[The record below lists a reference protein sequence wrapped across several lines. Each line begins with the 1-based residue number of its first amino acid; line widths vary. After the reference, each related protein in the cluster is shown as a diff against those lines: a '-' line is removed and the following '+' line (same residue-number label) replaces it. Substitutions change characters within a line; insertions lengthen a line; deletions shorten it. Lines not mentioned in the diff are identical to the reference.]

1 MFPIPL
7 LQRAGFT
14 FGFFFAKKG
23 GSSMNHREL
32 SKEIIRL
39 TGGQENI
46 TQAWHC
52 ITRLR
57 FNVREENKVQLEQIR
72 ALDGVLGAQFQ
83 SDQFQVVIG
92 NKVAAVY
99 EELEEQLKQG
109 GVVRAEAEPEPKRS
123 RGINAVLDTISGI
136 FTPILPAIVGTGM
149 LKGILAL
156 LVTLGAIQE
165 TSGEYQ
171 ILASVANAAF
181 YFLPFLLAVSSARK
195 FKVNEYIALTLAG
208 TLLYPTILNAYLENH
223 LEPIRFLSLPVSIV
237 NYTQSVIPIIL
248 GVWLLSYVHRWVD
261 RFIPGPVKVI
271 FTSMIVLVIT
281 VPILLIAIG
290 PLGNYIG
297 IYLEIG
303 TSWLFAHS
311 GPLTGIVL
319 GGLMPVIVM
328 TGMHYAFFPGTL
340 QNLSKLGYD
349 VLLLPLNL
357 VANMSQA
364 GAVMA
369 VFLKTKNKSMK
380 SIALS
385 SGISAFLGITE
396 PAIYGVT
403 LKLKKP
409 FYASIIGGAAGGG
422 FITAVGLKCFGFAV
436 PGLLSLPLYI
446 GPDGGMANFWYA
458 LIGIGISFVVSFT
471 VTLLLKW
478 DEPDAVQ
485 AAAPTAS
492 EQGDATKSEQAAAAT
507 TILASTASTKSS
519 DQDMSPSVTVHS
531 IEEKKGE
538 IYSPLT
544 GELVLLKELPD
555 PTFAEEMTGKGIAIY
570 PKEGRVTAPFDGTVT
585 MIAKSKH
592 AIMLTSSSGIDILI
606 HVGLNT
612 VSLKGKFFDTKVT
625 AGQEVKKGDLLLEFD
640 MQSIQAAGVNLITP
654 IIVANT
660 PDYLDVVPVQVKGV
674 IPMNELLLLTV
685 R

>member
-1 MFPIPL
+1 
-7 LQRAGFT
+7 
-14 FGFFFAKKG
+14 
-23 GSSMNHREL
+23 MNHREL
-32 SKEIIRL
+32 SKEIIQL

-46 TQAWHC
+46 SQAWHC

-57 FNVREENKVQLEQIR
+57 FNVREQNKVQLEQIK

-83 SDQFQVVIG
+83 NDQFQVVIG
-92 NKVAAVY
+92 NQVAAVY
-99 EELEEQLKQG
+99 EQIEDQMKQNG
-109 GVVRAEAEPEPKRS
+109 ISKPETDAPRS
-123 RGINAVLDTISGI
+123 KGINAVLDTISGI

-165 TSGEYQ
+165 NSGEYQ
-171 ILASVANAAF
+171 VLSSIANAAF
-181 YFLPFLLAVSSARK
+181 YFLPFLLALSSARK

-208 TLLYPTILNAYLENH
+208 TLLYPTILNAYLANQ

-290 PLGNYIG
+290 PLGNYMG
-297 IYLEIG
+297 IYLEMG

-311 GPLTGIVL
+311 GPLTGIIL
-319 GGLMPVIVM
+319 GGFMPLIVM

-349 VLLLPLNL
+349 VLLLPINL
-357 VANMSQA
+357 ITNMSQA
-364 GAVMA
+364 GAVTA
-369 VFLKTKNKSMK
+369 VFLKTKDKRMR

-385 SGISAFLGITE
+385 SGISALLGITE
-396 PAIYGVT
+396 PALYGVT

-409 FYASIIGGAAGGG
+409 FYASLIGGAAGGG

-446 GPDGGMANFWYA
+446 GPNGGMSNFWYA
-458 LIGIGISFVVSFT
+458 LIGIGISFSVSFV

-478 DEPDAVQ
+478 DEPNAHNSAMSDSAQTLTEQEQDTTTAFSQETV
-485 AAAPTAS
+485 AP
-492 EQGDATKSEQAAAAT
+492 
-507 TILASTASTKSS
+507 
-519 DQDMSPSVTVHS
+519 VTVHS
-531 IEEKKGE
+531 IEDKKGE
-538 IYSPLT
+538 VFSPLT
-544 GELVLLKELPD
+544 GELVPLAELPD
-555 PTFAEEMTGKGIAIY
+555 QTFAEELTGKGIAIR
-570 PKEGRVTAPFDGTVT
+570 PQDGRVTAPFDGTVT
-585 MIAKSKH
+585 LVAKSKH

-606 HVGLNT
+606 HVGLNS
-612 VSLKGKFFDTKVT
+612 VSLKGKFFDVKVV

-640 MQSIQAAGVNLITP
+640 MDGIQGAGIDLVTP
-654 IIVANT
+654 VIVTNT
-660 PDYLDVVPVQVKGV
+660 PDYLDVVPIQVKGV

>member
-1 MFPIPL
+1 MD
-7 LQRAGFT
+7 
-14 FGFFFAKKG
+14 
-23 GSSMNHREL
+23 HREL

-39 TGGQENI
+39 TGGRENI

-57 FNVREENKVQLEQIR
+57 FNVCEEKKVHLEQIR

-83 SDQFQVVIG
+83 NDQFQVVIG

-99 EELEEQLKQG
+99 EELEDQLKQAG
-109 GVVRAEAEPEPKRS
+109 AAEREAEPPRS
-123 RGINAVLDTISGI
+123 RGLNAVLDTISGI

-171 ILASVANAAF
+171 ILASIANAAF

-357 VANMSQA
+357 AANMSQA

-446 GPDGGMANFWYA
+446 DPRGGMSNFWYA
-458 LIGIGISFVVSFT
+458 LIGVGISFVVSFT

-478 DEPDAVQ
+478 DEPNMTLPAVSGLSEEGS
-485 AAAPTAS
+485 AAELTAADTTTALTAGAS
-492 EQGDATKSEQAAAAT
+492 ESAKQPDQA
-507 TILASTASTKSS
+507 L
-519 DQDMSPSVTVHS
+519 SPPPVTVHS

-538 IYSPLT
+538 IFSPLT
-544 GELVLLKELPD
+544 GDLVLLKELPD

-592 AIMLTSSSGIDILI
+592 AIMLTSNSGIDILI

-612 VSLKGKFFDTKVT
+612 VSLKGKFFEEKVVI
-625 AGQEVKKGDLLLEFD
+625 GQRVNKGDLLLEFD
-640 MQSIQAAGVNLITP
+640 LESIQAAGIDLTTP

-660 PDYLDVVPVQVKGV
+660 PDYLDVVPVKVKGV
-674 IPMNELLLLTV
+674 IPLNELLLLTV

>member
-1 MFPIPL
+1 
-7 LQRAGFT
+7 
-14 FGFFFAKKG
+14 
-23 GSSMNHREL
+23 MNHREL

-57 FNVREENKVQLEQIR
+57 FNVREQNKVQLEQIK

-83 SDQFQVVIG
+83 NDQFQVVIG
-92 NKVAAVY
+92 NQVAAVY
-99 EELEEQLKQG
+99 EQIEDQMKHSG
-109 GVVRAEAEPEPKRS
+109 ISKPETDAPRS
-123 RGINAVLDTISGI
+123 KGINAVLDTISGI

-165 TSGEYQ
+165 KSGEYQ
-171 ILASVANAAF
+171 VLSSIANAAF
-181 YFLPFLLAVSSARK
+181 YFLPFLLALSSARK

-208 TLLYPTILNAYLENH
+208 TLLYPTILNAYLANQ

-290 PLGNYIG
+290 PLGNYMG
-297 IYLEIG
+297 IYLEMG

-311 GPLTGIVL
+311 GPLTGIIL
-319 GGLMPVIVM
+319 GGLMPLIVM

-349 VLLLPLNL
+349 VLLLPINL
-357 VANMSQA
+357 ITNMSQA
-364 GAVMA
+364 GAVTA
-369 VFLKTKNKSMK
+369 VFLKTKDKKMK

-385 SGISAFLGITE
+385 SGISALLGITE
-396 PAIYGVT
+396 PALYGVT

-409 FYASIIGGAAGGG
+409 FYASLIGGAAGGG

-446 GPDGGMANFWYA
+446 GPNGGMSNFWYA
-458 LIGIGISFVVSFT
+458 LIGIGISFSVSFV

-478 DEPDAVQ
+478 EEPNTRNSAMSDSAQ
-485 AAAPTAS
+485 TLTEQELNTTTAFS
-492 EQGDATKSEQAAAAT
+492 QETVT
-507 TILASTASTKSS
+507 
-519 DQDMSPSVTVHS
+519 PVTVHS

-538 IYSPLT
+538 VFSPLT
-544 GELVLLKELPD
+544 GELVPLAELPD
-555 PTFAEEMTGKGIAIY
+555 QTFAEEMTGKGIAIR
-570 PKEGRVTAPFDGTVT
+570 PQDGRVTAPFDGTVT
-585 MIAKSKH
+585 LVAKSKH

-606 HVGLNT
+606 HVGLNS
-612 VSLKGKFFDTKVT
+612 VSLKGKFFDVKVV
-625 AGQEVKKGDLLLEFD
+625 AGQEVKKGALLLEFD
-640 MQSIQAAGVNLITP
+640 MDGIQGAGIDLVTP
-654 IIVANT
+654 VIVTNT

-685 R
+685 S

>member
-1 MFPIPL
+1 
-7 LQRAGFT
+7 
-14 FGFFFAKKG
+14 
-23 GSSMNHREL
+23 MNHREL

-592 AIMLTSSSGIDILI
+592 AIMLSSSSGIDILI

-612 VSLKGKFFDTKVT
+612 VSLKGKFFEEKVVI
-625 AGQEVKKGDLLLEFD
+625 GQRVNKGDLLLEFD
-640 MQSIQAAGVNLITP
+640 IESIQAAGINLITP

>member
-1 MFPIPL
+1 
-7 LQRAGFT
+7 
-14 FGFFFAKKG
+14 
-23 GSSMNHREL
+23 MNHREL

-57 FNVREENKVQLEQIR
+57 FNVRDEKKVQLEQIR

-83 SDQFQVVIG
+83 NDQFQVVIG

-99 EELEEQLKQG
+99 EELEDQLKQAG
-109 GVVRAEAEPEPKRS
+109 ATEREAEPPRS
-123 RGINAVLDTISGI
+123 RGLNAVLDTISGI

-171 ILASVANAAF
+171 ILASIANAAF

-290 PLGNYIG
+290 PLGNFIG

-446 GPDGGMANFWYA
+446 GPNGGMANFWYA
-458 LIGIGISFVVSFT
+458 LIGVGISFVVSFT

-478 DEPDAVQ
+478 DEPITQQPAG
-485 AAAPTAS
+485 ASSSAIAPTTAS
-492 EQGDATKSEQAAAAT
+492 ESAKRSGTTNQSNQIPAT
-507 TILASTASTKSS
+507 
-519 DQDMSPSVTVHS
+519 PPVTVHS

-538 IYSPLT
+538 IFSPLT
-544 GELVLLKELPD
+544 GELVSLKELPD
-555 PTFAEEMTGKGIAIY
+555 PTFAEEMTGKGIAIF
-570 PKEGRVTAPFDGTVT
+570 PKEGRVTAPFDGMVT

-612 VSLKGKFFDTKVT
+612 VSLKGKFFEEKVVI
-625 AGQEVKKGDLLLEFD
+625 GQRVNKGDLLLEFD
-640 MQSIQAAGVNLITP
+640 IKSIQAAGIDLTTP
-654 IIVANT
+654 VIVANT

-674 IPMNELLLLTV
+674 VPMNELLLLTV

>member
-1 MFPIPL
+1 
-7 LQRAGFT
+7 
-14 FGFFFAKKG
+14 
-23 GSSMNHREL
+23 MNHREL
-32 SKEIIRL
+32 SKEIIQL

-57 FNVREENKVQLEQIR
+57 FNVREQNKVQLEQIK

-83 SDQFQVVIG
+83 NDQFQVVIG
-92 NKVAAVY
+92 NQVAAVY
-99 EELEEQLKQG
+99 EQIEDQMKQSG
-109 GVVRAEAEPEPKRS
+109 ISKPETDAPRS
-123 RGINAVLDTISGI
+123 KGINAVLDTISGI

-165 TSGEYQ
+165 NSGEYQ
-171 ILASVANAAF
+171 VLSSIANAAF
-181 YFLPFLLAVSSARK
+181 YFLPFLLALSSARK

-208 TLLYPTILNAYLENH
+208 TLLYPTILNAYLANQ

-290 PLGNYIG
+290 PLGNYMG
-297 IYLEIG
+297 IYLEMG

-311 GPLTGIVL
+311 GPLTGIIL
-319 GGLMPVIVM
+319 GGFMPLIVM

-349 VLLLPLNL
+349 VLLLPINL
-357 VANMSQA
+357 ITNMSQA
-364 GAVMA
+364 GAVTA
-369 VFLKTKNKSMK
+369 VFLKTKDKRMK

-385 SGISAFLGITE
+385 SGISALLGITE
-396 PAIYGVT
+396 PALYGVT

-409 FYASIIGGAAGGG
+409 FYASLIGGAAGGG

-446 GPDGGMANFWYA
+446 GPNGGMSNFWYA
-458 LIGIGISFVVSFT
+458 LIGIGISFSVSFV

-478 DEPDAVQ
+478 DEPNTRNSAMSDSTQ
-485 AAAPTAS
+485 TLTEQEQETTTAFS
-492 EQGDATKSEQAAAAT
+492 QEMVT
-507 TILASTASTKSS
+507 
-519 DQDMSPSVTVHS
+519 SVTVHS

-538 IYSPLT
+538 VFSPLI
-544 GELVLLKELPD
+544 GELVPLSELPD
-555 PTFAEEMTGKGIAIY
+555 QTFAEELTGKGIAIR
-570 PKEGRVTAPFDGTVT
+570 PQDGRVTAPFDGTVT
-585 MIAKSKH
+585 LVAKSKH

-606 HVGLNT
+606 HVGLNS
-612 VSLKGKFFDTKVT
+612 VSLKGKYFDVKVV

-640 MQSIQAAGVNLITP
+640 MDGIQGAGIDLVTP
-654 IIVANT
+654 VIVTNT

>member
-1 MFPIPL
+1 
-7 LQRAGFT
+7 
-14 FGFFFAKKG
+14 
-23 GSSMNHREL
+23 MNHREL
-32 SKEIIRL
+32 SKEIIQL

-57 FNVREENKVQLEQIR
+57 FNVREQNKVQLEQIK

-83 SDQFQVVIG
+83 NDQFQVVIG
-92 NKVAAVY
+92 NQVAAVY
-99 EELEEQLKQG
+99 EQIENQMKQSG
-109 GVVRAEAEPEPKRS
+109 ISRPETDAPRS
-123 RGINAVLDTISGI
+123 KGINAVLDTISGI

-156 LVTLGAIQE
+156 LVTLGVIQE
-165 TSGEYQ
+165 NSGEYQ
-171 ILASVANAAF
+171 VLSSIANAAF
-181 YFLPFLLAVSSARK
+181 YFLPFLLALSSARK

-208 TLLYPTILNAYLENH
+208 TLLYPTILNAYLANQ

-290 PLGNYIG
+290 PLGNYMG
-297 IYLEIG
+297 IYLEMG

-311 GPLTGIVL
+311 GPLTGIIL
-319 GGLMPVIVM
+319 GGLMPLIVM

-349 VLLLPLNL
+349 VLLLPINL
-357 VANMSQA
+357 ITNMSQA
-364 GAVMA
+364 GAVTA
-369 VFLKTKNKSMK
+369 VFLKTKDKRMR

-385 SGISAFLGITE
+385 SGISALLGITE
-396 PAIYGVT
+396 PALYGVT

-409 FYASIIGGAAGGG
+409 FYASLIGGAAGGG

-446 GPDGGMANFWYA
+446 GPNGGMSNFWYA
-458 LIGIGISFVVSFT
+458 LIGIGISFSVSFV

-478 DEPDAVQ
+478 DEPNARNSSVSDSIQ
-485 AAAPTAS
+485 TLTEKEQDTA
-492 EQGDATKSEQAAAAT
+492 
-507 TILASTASTKSS
+507 TAFSQEPVT
-519 DQDMSPSVTVHS
+519 PVTVHS
-531 IEEKKGE
+531 IEDKKGE
-538 IYSPLT
+538 VFSPLT
-544 GELVLLKELPD
+544 GELVPLAELPD
-555 PTFAEEMTGKGIAIY
+555 QTFAEEMTGKGIAIR
-570 PKEGRVTAPFDGTVT
+570 PQDGRVTAPFDGTVT
-585 MIAKSKH
+585 LVAKSKH

-606 HVGLNT
+606 HVGLNS
-612 VSLKGKFFDTKVT
+612 VSLKGKYFDVKVV

-640 MQSIQAAGVNLITP
+640 MDGIQGAGIDLVTP
-654 IIVANT
+654 VIVTNT

>member
-1 MFPIPL
+1 
-7 LQRAGFT
+7 
-14 FGFFFAKKG
+14 
-23 GSSMNHREL
+23 MNHREL

-57 FNVREENKVQLEQIR
+57 FNVREQNKVQLEQIK

-83 SDQFQVVIG
+83 NDQFQVVIG
-92 NKVAAVY
+92 NQVAAVY
-99 EELEEQLKQG
+99 EQIEDQMKHSG
-109 GVVRAEAEPEPKRS
+109 ISKPETDAPRS
-123 RGINAVLDTISGI
+123 KGINAVLDTISGI

-165 TSGEYQ
+165 KSGEYQ
-171 ILASVANAAF
+171 VLSSIANAAF
-181 YFLPFLLAVSSARK
+181 YFLPFLLALSSARK

-208 TLLYPTILNAYLENH
+208 TLLYPTILNAYLANQ

-290 PLGNYIG
+290 PLGNYMG
-297 IYLEIG
+297 IYLEMG

-311 GPLTGIVL
+311 GPLTGIIL
-319 GGLMPVIVM
+319 GGLMPLIVM

-349 VLLLPLNL
+349 VLLLPINL
-357 VANMSQA
+357 ITNMSQA
-364 GAVMA
+364 GAVTA
-369 VFLKTKNKSMK
+369 VFLKTKDKKMK

-385 SGISAFLGITE
+385 SGISALLGITE
-396 PAIYGVT
+396 PALYGVT

-409 FYASIIGGAAGGG
+409 FYASLIGGAAGGG

-446 GPDGGMANFWYA
+446 GPNGGMSNFWYA
-458 LIGIGISFVVSFT
+458 LIGIGISFSVSFV
-471 VTLLLKW
+471 VTLLLNW
-478 DEPDAVQ
+478 EEPNTRNSAMSDSAQ
-485 AAAPTAS
+485 TLTEQELNTTTAFS
-492 EQGDATKSEQAAAAT
+492 QETVT
-507 TILASTASTKSS
+507 
-519 DQDMSPSVTVHS
+519 PVTVHS

-538 IYSPLT
+538 VFSPLT
-544 GELVLLKELPD
+544 GELVPLSELPD
-555 PTFAEEMTGKGIAIY
+555 QTFAEEMTGKGIAIR
-570 PKEGRVTAPFDGTVT
+570 PQDGRVTAPFDGTVT
-585 MIAKSKH
+585 LVAKSKH

-606 HVGLNT
+606 HVGLNS
-612 VSLKGKFFDTKVT
+612 VSLKGEFFDVKVV

-640 MQSIQAAGVNLITP
+640 MDGIQGAGIDLVTP
-654 IIVANT
+654 VIVTNT

>member
-1 MFPIPL
+1 
-7 LQRAGFT
+7 
-14 FGFFFAKKG
+14 
-23 GSSMNHREL
+23 MNNREL

-99 EELEEQLKQG
+99 EELEDQLKQDG
-109 GVVRAEAEPEPKRS
+109 SVKVEAEPQRS

-171 ILASVANAAF
+171 ILASIANAAF

-319 GGLMPVIVM
+319 GGLMPLIVM

-349 VLLLPLNL
+349 VLLLPINL

-369 VFLKTKNKSMK
+369 VFLKTKDKSMK

-396 PAIYGVT
+396 PALYGVT

-446 GPDGGMANFWYA
+446 GPNGGMTNFWYA
-458 LIGIGISFVVSFT
+458 LIGVSISFVVSFT

-478 DEPDAVQ
+478 DEPN
-485 AAAPTAS
+485 TL
-492 EQGDATKSEQAAAAT
+492 QAAAASSSGQENAAGSEAPT
-507 TILASTASTKSS
+507 STASAKQS
-519 DQDMSPSVTVHS
+519 DQEVSPPVTVHS

-538 IYSPLT
+538 VFSPLT

-555 PTFAEEMTGKGIAIY
+555 PTFSEEMTGKGIAIY
-570 PKEGRVTAPFDGTVT
+570 PQEGRVTAPFDGTVT
-585 MIAKSKH
+585 MVAKSKH
-592 AIMLTSSSGIDILI
+592 AIMLTSFNGIDILI
-606 HVGLNT
+606 HVGLNS
-612 VSLKGKFFDTKVT
+612 VSLKGKFFDTKVVT
-625 AGQEVKKGDLLLEFD
+625 GQRVSKGELLLEFD
-640 MQSIQAAGVNLITP
+640 IEAIQAAGIDLVTP
-654 IIVANT
+654 VIVTNT

>member
-1 MFPIPL
+1 MD
-7 LQRAGFT
+7 
-14 FGFFFAKKG
+14 
-23 GSSMNHREL
+23 HREL

-39 TGGQENI
+39 TGGRENI

-57 FNVREENKVQLEQIR
+57 FNVREENRVQLERIR

-99 EELEEQLKQG
+99 EELEDQLKQEG
-109 GVVRAEAEPEPKRS
+109 TAQIEAVPPRS
-123 RGINAVLDTISGI
+123 RGINAILDTISGI

-171 ILASVANAAF
+171 ILASIANAAF

-208 TLLYPTILNAYLENH
+208 TLIYPTILNAYLENH

-297 IYLEIG
+297 IYLEMG

-319 GGLMPVIVM
+319 GGLMPLIVM

-349 VLLLPLNL
+349 VLLLPINL

-364 GAVMA
+364 GAVTA
-369 VFLKTKNKSMK
+369 VFLKTKDKSMK

-385 SGISAFLGITE
+385 SGISALLGITE
-396 PAIYGVT
+396 PALYGVT

-458 LIGIGISFVVSFT
+458 LIGVGISFVVSFT

-478 DEPDAVQ
+478 DEPNMTLPAVSGPSEEGS
-485 AAAPTAS
+485 AAELTAVDTTTALTAGAS
-492 EQGDATKSEQAAAAT
+492 ESANQPDQA
-507 TILASTASTKSS
+507 LSS
-519 DQDMSPSVTVHS
+519 LPVTVRS
-531 IEEKKGE
+531 VEEKKGE
-538 IYSPLT
+538 IFSPLT
-544 GELVLLKELPD
+544 GDLVLLKELPD

-592 AIMLTSSSGIDILI
+592 AIMLTSTSGIDILI

-612 VSLKGKFFDTKVT
+612 VSLKGKFFEEKVVI
-625 AGQEVKKGDLLLEFD
+625 GQRVNKGDILLEFD
-640 MQSIQAAGVNLITP
+640 LESIQAAGIDLTTP

-674 IPMNELLLLTV
+674 IPLNELLLLTV

>member
-1 MFPIPL
+1 
-7 LQRAGFT
+7 
-14 FGFFFAKKG
+14 
-23 GSSMNHREL
+23 MNHREL

-57 FNVREENKVQLEQIR
+57 FNVRDEKKVQLEQIR

-83 SDQFQVVIG
+83 NDQFQVVIG

-99 EELEEQLKQG
+99 EELEDQLKQAG
-109 GVVRAEAEPEPKRS
+109 ATEREAEPPRS
-123 RGINAVLDTISGI
+123 RGLNAVLDTISGI

-156 LVTLGAIQE
+156 FVTLGAIQE

-171 ILASVANAAF
+171 ILASIANAAF
-181 YFLPFLLAVSSARK
+181 YFLPLLLAVSSARK

-290 PLGNYIG
+290 PLGNFIG

-446 GPDGGMANFWYA
+446 GPNGGMANFWYA
-458 LIGIGISFVVSFT
+458 LIGVGISFVVSFT

-478 DEPDAVQ
+478 DEPITQQPAG
-485 AAAPTAS
+485 ASSSAIAPTTAS
-492 EQGDATKSEQAAAAT
+492 ESAKRSGTTNQSNQIPAT
-507 TILASTASTKSS
+507 
-519 DQDMSPSVTVHS
+519 PPVTVHS

-538 IYSPLT
+538 IFSPLT
-544 GELVLLKELPD
+544 GELVSLKELPD
-555 PTFAEEMTGKGIAIY
+555 PTFAEEMTGKGIAIF

-612 VSLKGKFFDTKVT
+612 VSLKGKFFEEKVVI
-625 AGQEVKKGDLLLEFD
+625 GQRVNKGDLLLEFD
-640 MQSIQAAGVNLITP
+640 IKSIQAAGIDLTTP
-654 IIVANT
+654 VIVANT

-674 IPMNELLLLTV
+674 VPMNELLLLTV

>member
-1 MFPIPL
+1 
-7 LQRAGFT
+7 
-14 FGFFFAKKG
+14 
-23 GSSMNHREL
+23 MNHREL

-57 FNVREENKVQLEQIR
+57 FNVREQNKVQLEQIK

-83 SDQFQVVIG
+83 NDQFQVVIG
-92 NKVAAVY
+92 NHVAAVY
-99 EELEEQLKQG
+99 EQIEDQMKHSG
-109 GVVRAEAEPEPKRS
+109 ISKPETDAPRS
-123 RGINAVLDTISGI
+123 KGINAVLDTISGI

-165 TSGEYQ
+165 KSGEYQ
-171 ILASVANAAF
+171 VLSSIANAAF
-181 YFLPFLLAVSSARK
+181 YFLPFLLALSSARK

-208 TLLYPTILNAYLENH
+208 TLLYPTILNAYLANQ

-290 PLGNYIG
+290 PLGNYMG
-297 IYLEIG
+297 IYLEMG

-311 GPLTGIVL
+311 GPLTGIIL
-319 GGLMPVIVM
+319 GGLMPLIVM

-349 VLLLPLNL
+349 VLLLPINL
-357 VANMSQA
+357 ITNMSQA
-364 GAVMA
+364 GAVTA
-369 VFLKTKNKSMK
+369 VFLKTKDKKMK

-385 SGISAFLGITE
+385 SGISALLGITE
-396 PAIYGVT
+396 PALYGVT

-409 FYASIIGGAAGGG
+409 FYASLIGGAAGGG

-446 GPDGGMANFWYA
+446 GPNGGMSNFWYA
-458 LIGIGISFVVSFT
+458 LIGIGISFSVSFV

-478 DEPDAVQ
+478 EEPNTRNSAMSDSAQ
-485 AAAPTAS
+485 TLTEQELNTTTAFS
-492 EQGDATKSEQAAAAT
+492 QETVT
-507 TILASTASTKSS
+507 
-519 DQDMSPSVTVHS
+519 PVTVHS

-538 IYSPLT
+538 VFSPLT
-544 GELVLLKELPD
+544 GELVPLAELPD
-555 PTFAEEMTGKGIAIY
+555 QTFAEEMTGKGIAIR
-570 PKEGRVTAPFDGTVT
+570 PQDGRVTAPFDGTVT
-585 MIAKSKH
+585 LVAKSKH

-606 HVGLNT
+606 HVGLNS
-612 VSLKGKFFDTKVT
+612 VSLKGKFFDVKVV

-640 MQSIQAAGVNLITP
+640 MDGIQGAGIDLVTP
-654 IIVANT
+654 VIVTNT

>member
-1 MFPIPL
+1 
-7 LQRAGFT
+7 
-14 FGFFFAKKG
+14 
-23 GSSMNHREL
+23 MNHREL

-57 FNVREENKVQLEQIR
+57 FNVREQNKVQLEQIK

-83 SDQFQVVIG
+83 NDQFQVVIG
-92 NKVAAVY
+92 NQVAAVY
-99 EELEEQLKQG
+99 EQIEDQMKHSG
-109 GVVRAEAEPEPKRS
+109 ISKPETDAPRS
-123 RGINAVLDTISGI
+123 KGINAVLDTISGI

-156 LVTLGAIQE
+156 LVTLGAMQE
-165 TSGEYQ
+165 KSGEYQ
-171 ILASVANAAF
+171 VLFSIANAAF
-181 YFLPFLLAVSSARK
+181 YFLPFLLALSSARK

-208 TLLYPTILNAYLENH
+208 TLLYPMILNAYLANQ

-290 PLGNYIG
+290 PLGTYMG
-297 IYLEIG
+297 IYLEMG

-311 GPLTGIVL
+311 GPLTGIIL
-319 GGLMPVIVM
+319 GGLMPLIVM

-349 VLLLPLNL
+349 VLLLPINL
-357 VANMSQA
+357 ITNMSQA
-364 GAVMA
+364 GAVTA
-369 VFLKTKNKSMK
+369 VFLKTKDKKMK

-385 SGISAFLGITE
+385 SGISALLGITE
-396 PAIYGVT
+396 PALYGVT

-409 FYASIIGGAAGGG
+409 FYASLIGGAAGGG

-446 GPDGGMANFWYA
+446 GPDGGMSNFWYA
-458 LIGIGISFVVSFT
+458 LIGIGISFSVSFV

-478 DEPDAVQ
+478 EEPNTRNSAMSDSAQ
-485 AAAPTAS
+485 TLT
-492 EQGDATKSEQAAAAT
+492 EQELNT
-507 TILASTASTKSS
+507 TTTFSQETVT
-519 DQDMSPSVTVHS
+519 PVTVHS

-538 IYSPLT
+538 VFSPLT
-544 GELVLLKELPD
+544 GELVPLSELPD
-555 PTFAEEMTGKGIAIY
+555 QTFAEEMTGKGIAIR
-570 PKEGRVTAPFDGTVT
+570 PQDGRVTAPFDGTVT
-585 MIAKSKH
+585 LVAKSKH

-606 HVGLNT
+606 HVGLNS
-612 VSLKGKFFDTKVT
+612 VSLKGKFFDVKVV

-640 MQSIQAAGVNLITP
+640 RDGIQGAGIDLVTP
-654 IIVANT
+654 VIVTNT

>member
-1 MFPIPL
+1 
-7 LQRAGFT
+7 
-14 FGFFFAKKG
+14 
-23 GSSMNHREL
+23 MNHREL
-32 SKEIIRL
+32 SKEIIQL

-57 FNVREENKVQLEQIR
+57 FNVREQNKVQLAQIK

-83 SDQFQVVIG
+83 NDQFQVVIG
-92 NKVAAVY
+92 NQVAAVY
-99 EELEEQLKQG
+99 EQIEDQMKQNG
-109 GVVRAEAEPEPKRS
+109 ISKPETDAPRS
-123 RGINAVLDTISGI
+123 KGINAVLDTISGI

-156 LVTLGAIQE
+156 LVTLGVIQE
-165 TSGEYQ
+165 NSGEYQ
-171 ILASVANAAF
+171 VLSSIANAAF
-181 YFLPFLLAVSSARK
+181 YFLPFLLALSSARK

-208 TLLYPTILNAYLENH
+208 TLLYPTILNAYLANQ

-290 PLGNYIG
+290 PLGNYMG
-297 IYLEIG
+297 IYLEMG

-311 GPLTGIVL
+311 GPLTGIIL
-319 GGLMPVIVM
+319 GGLMPLIVM

-349 VLLLPLNL
+349 VLLLPINL
-357 VANMSQA
+357 ITNMSQA
-364 GAVMA
+364 GAVTA
-369 VFLKTKNKSMK
+369 VFLKTKDKRMR

-385 SGISAFLGITE
+385 SGISALLGITE
-396 PAIYGVT
+396 PALYGVT

-409 FYASIIGGAAGGG
+409 FYASLIGGAAGGG

-446 GPDGGMANFWYA
+446 GPNGGMSNFWYA
-458 LIGIGISFVVSFT
+458 LIGIGISFSVSFV

-478 DEPDAVQ
+478 DEPNAHNSAMSDSAQ
-485 AAAPTAS
+485 TLTEQEQDTTTAFS
-492 EQGDATKSEQAAAAT
+492 QETVT
-507 TILASTASTKSS
+507 
-519 DQDMSPSVTVHS
+519 PVTVHS
-531 IEEKKGE
+531 IEDKKGE
-538 IYSPLT
+538 VFSPLT
-544 GELVLLKELPD
+544 GELVPLAELPD
-555 PTFAEEMTGKGIAIY
+555 QTFAEEMTGKGIAIR
-570 PKEGRVTAPFDGTVT
+570 PQDGRVTAPFDGTVT
-585 MIAKSKH
+585 LVAKSKH

-606 HVGLNT
+606 HVGLNS
-612 VSLKGKFFDTKVT
+612 VSLKGKYFDVKVI

-640 MQSIQAAGVNLITP
+640 MEGIQGAGIDLVTP
-654 IIVANT
+654 VIVTNT

>member
-1 MFPIPL
+1 
-7 LQRAGFT
+7 
-14 FGFFFAKKG
+14 
-23 GSSMNHREL
+23 MNHREL

>member
-1 MFPIPL
+1 
-7 LQRAGFT
+7 
-14 FGFFFAKKG
+14 
-23 GSSMNHREL
+23 MNHREL
-32 SKEIIRL
+32 SKEIIQL

-57 FNVREENKVQLEQIR
+57 FNVREQNKVQLEQIK
-72 ALDGVLGAQFQ
+72 ALHGVLGAQFQ
-83 SDQFQVVIG
+83 NDQFQVVIG
-92 NKVAAVY
+92 NQVAAVY
-99 EELEEQLKQG
+99 EQIEDQMKQSG
-109 GVVRAEAEPEPKRS
+109 ISKPETDAPRS
-123 RGINAVLDTISGI
+123 KGINAVLDTISGI

-165 TSGEYQ
+165 KSGEYQ
-171 ILASVANAAF
+171 VLSSIANAAF
-181 YFLPFLLAVSSARK
+181 YFLPFLLALSSARK

-208 TLLYPTILNAYLENH
+208 TLLYPTMLNAYLANQ

-290 PLGNYIG
+290 PLGNYMG
-297 IYLEIG
+297 IYLEMG

-311 GPLTGIVL
+311 GPLTGIIL
-319 GGLMPVIVM
+319 GGLMPLIVM

-349 VLLLPLNL
+349 VLLLPINL
-357 VANMSQA
+357 ITNMSQA
-364 GAVMA
+364 GAVTA
-369 VFLKTKNKSMK
+369 VFLKTKDKRMK

-385 SGISAFLGITE
+385 SGISALLGITE
-396 PAIYGVT
+396 PALYGVT

-409 FYASIIGGAAGGG
+409 FYASLIGGAAGGG

-446 GPDGGMANFWYA
+446 GPNGGMSNFWYA
-458 LIGIGISFVVSFT
+458 LIGIGISFSVSFV

-478 DEPDAVQ
+478 DEPNAHNSAMSDSAQTITEQEQDTTTAFSEETV
-485 AAAPTAS
+485 AP
-492 EQGDATKSEQAAAAT
+492 
-507 TILASTASTKSS
+507 
-519 DQDMSPSVTVHS
+519 VTVHS
-531 IEEKKGE
+531 IEDKKGE
-538 IYSPLT
+538 VFSPLT
-544 GELVLLKELPD
+544 GELVPLAELPD
-555 PTFAEEMTGKGIAIY
+555 QTFAEELTGKGIAIR
-570 PKEGRVTAPFDGTVT
+570 PQDGRVTAPFDGTVT
-585 MIAKSKH
+585 LVAKSKH

-606 HVGLNT
+606 HVGLNS
-612 VSLKGKFFDTKVT
+612 VSLKGKFFDVKVV

-640 MQSIQAAGVNLITP
+640 MDGIQGAGIDLVTP
-654 IIVANT
+654 VIVTNT

>member
-1 MFPIPL
+1 
-7 LQRAGFT
+7 
-14 FGFFFAKKG
+14 
-23 GSSMNHREL
+23 MNHQEL

-57 FNVREENKVQLEQIR
+57 FNVREEKKVQLEQIR
-72 ALDGVLGAQFQ
+72 TLDGVLGAQFQ
-83 SDQFQVVIG
+83 NDQFQVVIG

-99 EELEEQLKQG
+99 EELEDQLKQG
-109 GVVRAEAEPEPKRS
+109 GTTQTEAEPPRS

-171 ILASVANAAF
+171 ILASIANAAF

-237 NYTQSVIPIIL
+237 NYTQFVIPIIL

-446 GPDGGMANFWYA
+446 GPNGGMANFWYA
-458 LIGIGISFVVSFT
+458 LIGVGISFVVSFT

-478 DEPDAVQ
+478 DEPNTQQ
-485 AAAPTAS
+485 AAVPSSS
-492 EQGDATKSEQAAAAT
+492 EQGSAAELTEEKATIAPT
-507 TILASTASTKSS
+507 TDRSNRELAPPPVS
-519 DQDMSPSVTVHS
+519 VHS

-538 IYSPLT
+538 IFSPLT

-570 PKEGRVTAPFDGTVT
+570 PKEGRVTAPFEGTVT

-606 HVGLNT
+606 HVGLNS
-612 VSLKGKFFDTKVT
+612 VSLKGQFFDAKVVT
-625 AGQEVKKGDLLLEFD
+625 GQRVNKGDLLLEFD
-640 MQSIQAAGVNLITP
+640 IESIQAAGIDLITP
-654 IIVANT
+654 VIVANT

>member
-1 MFPIPL
+1 
-7 LQRAGFT
+7 
-14 FGFFFAKKG
+14 
-23 GSSMNHREL
+23 MNHREL

-57 FNVREENKVQLEQIR
+57 FNVREEKKVQLEQIR

-83 SDQFQVVIG
+83 NDQFQVVIG

-99 EELEEQLKQG
+99 EELEDQLKQAG
-109 GVVRAEAEPEPKRS
+109 ATEREAEPPRS
-123 RGINAVLDTISGI
+123 RGLNAVLDTISGI

-171 ILASVANAAF
+171 ILASIANAAF

-446 GPDGGMANFWYA
+446 GPNGGMANFWYA
-458 LIGIGISFVVSFT
+458 LIGVGISFVVSFT

-478 DEPDAVQ
+478 DEPITQQPAG
-485 AAAPTAS
+485 ASSSAIAPTTAS
-492 EQGDATKSEQAAAAT
+492 ESAKRSGTTNQSNQIPAT
-507 TILASTASTKSS
+507 
-519 DQDMSPSVTVHS
+519 PPVTVHS

-538 IYSPLT
+538 IFSPLT
-544 GELVLLKELPD
+544 GELVSLKELPD
-555 PTFAEEMTGKGIAIY
+555 PTFAEEMTGKGIAIF

-612 VSLKGKFFDTKVT
+612 VSLKGKFFEEKVVI
-625 AGQEVKKGDLLLEFD
+625 GQRVNKGDLLLEFD
-640 MQSIQAAGVNLITP
+640 IESIQAAGIDLTTP
-654 IIVANT
+654 VIVANT

-674 IPMNELLLLTV
+674 VPMNELLLLTV

>member
-1 MFPIPL
+1 
-7 LQRAGFT
+7 
-14 FGFFFAKKG
+14 
-23 GSSMNHREL
+23 MNHREL

-57 FNVREENKVQLEQIR
+57 FNVREEKKVQLEQIR

-83 SDQFQVVIG
+83 NDQFQVVIG

-99 EELEEQLKQG
+99 EELEDQLKQAG
-109 GVVRAEAEPEPKRS
+109 ATEREAEPPRS
-123 RGINAVLDTISGI
+123 RGLNAVLDTISGI

-156 LVTLGAIQE
+156 LVTLGVIQE

-171 ILASVANAAF
+171 ILASIANAAF

-446 GPDGGMANFWYA
+446 GPNGGMANFWYA
-458 LIGIGISFVVSFT
+458 LIGVGISFVVSFT

-478 DEPDAVQ
+478 NEPITQQPAG
-485 AAAPTAS
+485 ASSSAIAPTTAS
-492 EQGDATKSEQAAAAT
+492 ESAKRSETTNQSNQIPAT
-507 TILASTASTKSS
+507 
-519 DQDMSPSVTVHS
+519 PPVTVHS

-538 IYSPLT
+538 IFSPLT
-544 GELVLLKELPD
+544 GELVSLKELPD
-555 PTFAEEMTGKGIAIY
+555 PTFAEEMTGKGIAIF

-612 VSLKGKFFDTKVT
+612 VSLKGKFFEEKVVI
-625 AGQEVKKGDLLLEFD
+625 GQRVNKGDLLLEFD
-640 MQSIQAAGVNLITP
+640 IKSIQAAGIDLTTP
-654 IIVANT
+654 VIVANT

-674 IPMNELLLLTV
+674 VPMNELLLLTV

>member
-1 MFPIPL
+1 
-7 LQRAGFT
+7 
-14 FGFFFAKKG
+14 
-23 GSSMNHREL
+23 MNHREL

-57 FNVREENKVQLEQIR
+57 FNVREEKKVQLEQIR

-83 SDQFQVVIG
+83 NDQFQVVIG

-99 EELEEQLKQG
+99 EELEDQLKQAG
-109 GVVRAEAEPEPKRS
+109 ATEREAEPPRS
-123 RGINAVLDTISGI
+123 RGLNAVLDTISGI

-171 ILASVANAAF
+171 ILASIANAAF

-446 GPDGGMANFWYA
+446 GPNGGMANFWYA
-458 LIGIGISFVVSFT
+458 LIGVGISFVVSFT

-478 DEPDAVQ
+478 DEPITQQPAG
-485 AAAPTAS
+485 ASSSAIAPTTAS
-492 EQGDATKSEQAAAAT
+492 ESAKRSETTNQSNQIPAT
-507 TILASTASTKSS
+507 
-519 DQDMSPSVTVHS
+519 PPVTVHS

-538 IYSPLT
+538 IFSPLT
-544 GELVLLKELPD
+544 GELVSLKELPD
-555 PTFAEEMTGKGIAIY
+555 PTFAEEMTGKGIAIF

-612 VSLKGKFFDTKVT
+612 VSLKGKFFEEKVVI
-625 AGQEVKKGDLLLEFD
+625 GQRVNKGDLLLEFD
-640 MQSIQAAGVNLITP
+640 IESIQAAGIDLTTP
-654 IIVANT
+654 VIVANT

-674 IPMNELLLLTV
+674 VPMNELLLLTV

>member
-1 MFPIPL
+1 
-7 LQRAGFT
+7 
-14 FGFFFAKKG
+14 
-23 GSSMNHREL
+23 MNHREL

-57 FNVREENKVQLEQIR
+57 FNVREEKKVQLEQIR

-83 SDQFQVVIG
+83 NDQFQVVIG

-99 EELEEQLKQG
+99 EELEDQLKQAG
-109 GVVRAEAEPEPKRS
+109 ATEREAEPPRS
-123 RGINAVLDTISGI
+123 RGLNAVLDTISGI

-156 LVTLGAIQE
+156 LVTLGVIQE

-171 ILASVANAAF
+171 ILASIANAAF

-248 GVWLLSYVHRWVD
+248 GVWLLSYIHRWVD

-369 VFLKTKNKSMK
+369 VFLKTKNKSMR

-446 GPDGGMANFWYA
+446 GPNGGMANFWYA
-458 LIGIGISFVVSFT
+458 LIGVGISFVVSFT

-478 DEPDAVQ
+478 DEPITQQPAG
-485 AAAPTAS
+485 ASSSAIAPTTAS
-492 EQGDATKSEQAAAAT
+492 ESAKRSGT
-507 TILASTASTKSS
+507 TNRSN
-519 DQDMSPSVTVHS
+519 QEPSQPPVTVHS

-538 IYSPLT
+538 IFSPLT
-544 GELVLLKELPD
+544 GELVSLKELPD
-555 PTFAEEMTGKGIAIY
+555 PTFAEEMTGKGIAIF

-612 VSLKGKFFDTKVT
+612 VSLKGKFFEEKVVI
-625 AGQEVKKGDLLLEFD
+625 GQRVNKGDLLLEFD
-640 MQSIQAAGVNLITP
+640 IESIQAAGIDLTTP
-654 IIVANT
+654 VIVANT

-674 IPMNELLLLTV
+674 VPMNELLLLTV

>member
-1 MFPIPL
+1 
-7 LQRAGFT
+7 
-14 FGFFFAKKG
+14 
-23 GSSMNHREL
+23 MNHREL
-32 SKEIIRL
+32 SKEIIQL

-57 FNVREENKVQLEQIR
+57 FNVREQNKVQLELIK

-83 SDQFQVVIG
+83 NDQFQVVIG
-92 NKVAAVY
+92 NQVAAVY
-99 EELEEQLKQG
+99 EQIEDQMKQSSISKTEID
-109 GVVRAEAEPEPKRS
+109 APRS
-123 RGINAVLDTISGI
+123 KGINAVLDTISGI

-165 TSGEYQ
+165 KSGEYQ
-171 ILASVANAAF
+171 VLSSIANAAF
-181 YFLPFLLAVSSARK
+181 YFLPFLLALSSARK

-208 TLLYPTILNAYLENH
+208 TLLFPTILNSYLANQ

-290 PLGNYIG
+290 PLGNYMG
-297 IYLEIG
+297 IYLEMG

-311 GPLTGIVL
+311 GPLTGIIL
-319 GGLMPVIVM
+319 GGFMPLIVM

-349 VLLLPLNL
+349 VLLLPINL
-357 VANMSQA
+357 ITNMSQA
-364 GAVMA
+364 GAVTA
-369 VFLKTKNKSMK
+369 VFLKTKDKRMK

-385 SGISAFLGITE
+385 SGISALLGITE
-396 PAIYGVT
+396 PALYGVT

-409 FYASIIGGAAGGG
+409 FYASLIGGAAGGG

-446 GPDGGMANFWYA
+446 GPNGGMSNFWYA
-458 LIGIGISFVVSFT
+458 LIGIGISFSVSFV

-478 DEPDAVQ
+478 DEPNTRNSAMSDSTQ
-485 AAAPTAS
+485 TLT
-492 EQGDATKSEQAAAAT
+492 EQEQDT
-507 TILASTASTKSS
+507 TISFSQEMVT
-519 DQDMSPSVTVHS
+519 PVTVHS

-538 IYSPLT
+538 VFSPLI
-544 GELVLLKELPD
+544 GELVPLSELPD
-555 PTFAEEMTGKGIAIY
+555 QTFAEELTGKGIAIR
-570 PKEGRVTAPFDGTVT
+570 PQDGRVTAPFDGTVT
-585 MIAKSKH
+585 LVAKSKH

-606 HVGLNT
+606 HVGLNS
-612 VSLKGKFFDTKVT
+612 VSLKGKYFDVKVV
-625 AGQEVKKGDLLLEFD
+625 AGQEVKKGELLLEFD
-640 MQSIQAAGVNLITP
+640 MDGIQGAGIDLVTP
-654 IIVANT
+654 VIVTNT

>member
-1 MFPIPL
+1 
-7 LQRAGFT
+7 
-14 FGFFFAKKG
+14 
-23 GSSMNHREL
+23 MNHREL

-57 FNVREENKVQLEQIR
+57 FNVREEKKVQLEQIR

-83 SDQFQVVIG
+83 NDQFQVVIG

-99 EELEEQLKQG
+99 EELEDQLKQAG
-109 GVVRAEAEPEPKRS
+109 ATEREAEPPRS
-123 RGINAVLDTISGI
+123 RGLNAVLDTISGI

-171 ILASVANAAF
+171 ILASIANAAF

-446 GPDGGMANFWYA
+446 GPNGGMANFWYA
-458 LIGIGISFVVSFT
+458 LIGVGISFVVSFT

-478 DEPDAVQ
+478 DEPITQQPAG
-485 AAAPTAS
+485 ASSSAIAPTTAS
-492 EQGDATKSEQAAAAT
+492 ESAKRSGT
-507 TILASTASTKSS
+507 TNQSNQEPA
-519 DQDMSPSVTVHS
+519 PPPVTVHS

-538 IYSPLT
+538 IFSPLT
-544 GELVLLKELPD
+544 GELVSLKELPD
-555 PTFAEEMTGKGIAIY
+555 PTFAEEMTGKGIAIF

-612 VSLKGKFFDTKVT
+612 VSLKGKFFEEKVVI
-625 AGQEVKKGDLLLEFD
+625 GQRVNKGDLLLEFD
-640 MQSIQAAGVNLITP
+640 IESIQAAGIDLTTP
-654 IIVANT
+654 VIVANT
-660 PDYLDVVPVQVKGV
+660 PDYLDVVPVLVKGV
-674 IPMNELLLLTV
+674 VPMNELLLLTV

>member
-1 MFPIPL
+1 
-7 LQRAGFT
+7 
-14 FGFFFAKKG
+14 
-23 GSSMNHREL
+23 MNHREL

-57 FNVREENKVQLEQIR
+57 FNVREQNKVQLEQIK

-83 SDQFQVVIG
+83 NDQFQVVIG
-92 NKVAAVY
+92 NQVAAVY
-99 EELEEQLKQG
+99 EQIEDQMKHSG
-109 GVVRAEAEPEPKRS
+109 ISKPETDAPRS
-123 RGINAVLDTISGI
+123 KGINAVLDTISGI

-165 TSGEYQ
+165 KSGEYQ
-171 ILASVANAAF
+171 VLSSIANAAF
-181 YFLPFLLAVSSARK
+181 YFLPFLLALSSARK

-208 TLLYPTILNAYLENH
+208 TLLYPTILNAYLANQ

-290 PLGNYIG
+290 PLGNYMG
-297 IYLEIG
+297 IYLEMG

-311 GPLTGIVL
+311 GPLTGIIL
-319 GGLMPVIVM
+319 GGLMPLIVM

-349 VLLLPLNL
+349 VLLLPINL
-357 VANMSQA
+357 ITNMSQA
-364 GAVMA
+364 GAVTA
-369 VFLKTKNKSMK
+369 VFLKTKDKKMK

-385 SGISAFLGITE
+385 SGISALLGITE
-396 PAIYGVT
+396 PALYGVT

-409 FYASIIGGAAGGG
+409 FYASLIGGAAGGG

-446 GPDGGMANFWYA
+446 GPNGGMSNFWYA
-458 LIGIGISFVVSFT
+458 LIGIGISFSVSFV

-478 DEPDAVQ
+478 EEPNTRNSAMSDSAQ
-485 AAAPTAS
+485 TLTEQELNTTTAFS
-492 EQGDATKSEQAAAAT
+492 QETVT
-507 TILASTASTKSS
+507 
-519 DQDMSPSVTVHS
+519 PVTVHS

-538 IYSPLT
+538 VFSPLT
-544 GELVLLKELPD
+544 GELVPLSELPD
-555 PTFAEEMTGKGIAIY
+555 QTFAEEMTGKGIAIR
-570 PKEGRVTAPFDGTVT
+570 PQDGRVTAPFDGTVT
-585 MIAKSKH
+585 LVAKSKH

-606 HVGLNT
+606 HVGLNS
-612 VSLKGKFFDTKVT
+612 VSLKGKFFDVKVV

-640 MQSIQAAGVNLITP
+640 MDGIQGAGIDLVTP
-654 IIVANT
+654 VIVTNT

>member
-1 MFPIPL
+1 
-7 LQRAGFT
+7 
-14 FGFFFAKKG
+14 
-23 GSSMNHREL
+23 MNHREL
-32 SKEIIRL
+32 SKEIIQL

-57 FNVREENKVQLEQIR
+57 FNVREQNKVQLEQIK

-83 SDQFQVVIG
+83 NDQFQVVIG
-92 NKVAAVY
+92 NQVAAVY
-99 EELEEQLKQG
+99 EQIEDQMKQSG
-109 GVVRAEAEPEPKRS
+109 ISKPETDAPRS
-123 RGINAVLDTISGI
+123 KGINAVLDTISGI

-165 TSGEYQ
+165 KSGEYQ
-171 ILASVANAAF
+171 VLSSIANAAF
-181 YFLPFLLAVSSARK
+181 YFLPFLLALSSARK

-208 TLLYPTILNAYLENH
+208 TLLYPTMLNAYLANQ

-290 PLGNYIG
+290 PLGNYMG
-297 IYLEIG
+297 IYLEMG

-311 GPLTGIVL
+311 GPLTGIIL
-319 GGLMPVIVM
+319 GGFMPLIVM

-349 VLLLPLNL
+349 VLLLPINL
-357 VANMSQA
+357 ITNMSQA
-364 GAVMA
+364 GAVTA
-369 VFLKTKNKSMK
+369 VFLKTKDKRMK

-385 SGISAFLGITE
+385 SGISALLGITE
-396 PAIYGVT
+396 PALYGVT
-403 LKLKKP
+403 LKLNKP
-409 FYASIIGGAAGGG
+409 FYASLIGGAAGGG

-446 GPDGGMANFWYA
+446 GPNGGMSNFWYA
-458 LIGIGISFVVSFT
+458 LIGIGISFSVSFV

-478 DEPDAVQ
+478 DEPNTRDSAMSDS
-485 AAAPTAS
+485 AKTLT
-492 EQGDATKSEQAAAAT
+492 EQGQDT
-507 TILASTASTKSS
+507 TTAFSQETVA
-519 DQDMSPSVTVHS
+519 PVTVHS
-531 IEEKKGE
+531 IEDKKGE
-538 IYSPLT
+538 VFSPLT
-544 GELVLLKELPD
+544 GELVPLAELPD
-555 PTFAEEMTGKGIAIY
+555 QTFAEELTGKGIAIR
-570 PKEGRVTAPFDGTVT
+570 PQDGRVTAPFDGTVT
-585 MIAKSKH
+585 LVAKSKH

-606 HVGLNT
+606 HVGLNS
-612 VSLKGKFFDTKVT
+612 VSLKGKFFDVKVV

-640 MQSIQAAGVNLITP
+640 MDGIQGAGIDLVTP
-654 IIVANT
+654 VIVTNT

>member
-1 MFPIPL
+1 
-7 LQRAGFT
+7 
-14 FGFFFAKKG
+14 
-23 GSSMNHREL
+23 MNHREL
-32 SKEIIRL
+32 SKEIIQL
-39 TGGQENI
+39 TGGQGNI
-46 TQAWHC
+46 SQAWHC

-57 FNVREENKVQLEQIR
+57 FNVRDENKVQLEQIR

-83 SDQFQVVIG
+83 GDQFQVVIG

-99 EELEEQLKQG
+99 EEIEDQLKQDG
-109 GVVRAEAEPEPKRS
+109 KPQPEAGAPRS

-156 LVTLGAIQE
+156 LVTLGVIQE

-171 ILASVANAAF
+171 ILSSVANAAF

-208 TLLYPTILNAYLENH
+208 TLLYPTILNAFLANQ

-297 IYLEIG
+297 IYLEMG

-319 GGLMPVIVM
+319 GGLMPLIVM

-349 VLLLPLNL
+349 VLLLPINL
-357 VANMSQA
+357 VTNMSQA
-364 GAVMA
+364 GAVTA
-369 VFLKTKNKSMK
+369 VFLKTKDKSMK

-385 SGISAFLGITE
+385 SGISALLGITE
-396 PAIYGVT
+396 PALYGVT

-409 FYASIIGGAAGGG
+409 FYASLIGGAAGGG

-436 PGLLSLPLYI
+436 PGLLALPLYI
-446 GPDGGMANFWYA
+446 GPGGGMANFWYA
-458 LIGIGISFVVSFT
+458 LIGIGISFTVSFIL
-471 VTLLLKW
+471 TLLLKW
-478 DEPDAVQ
+478 DEPKQ
-485 AAAPTAS
+485 
-492 EQGDATKSEQAAAAT
+492 AT
-507 TILASTASTKSS
+507 TAVLTDEEVRA
-519 DQDMSPSVTVHS
+519 VTVHS

-538 IYSPLT
+538 VFSPLT
-544 GELVLLKELPD
+544 GEVVSLASLPD
-555 PTFAEEMTGKGIAIY
+555 KTFAEEMTGKGIAIL
-570 PKEGRVTAPFDGTVT
+570 PQEGRVTAPFDGIVT
-585 MIAKSKH
+585 MVAKSKH
-592 AIMLTSSSGIDILI
+592 AVMLTSTSGIEILI
-606 HVGLNT
+606 HVGLNS
-612 VSLKGKFFDTKVT
+612 VSLKGKFFDVKVT
-625 AGQEVKKGDLLLEFD
+625 AGQEVKKGDLLLVFD
-640 MQSIQAAGVNLITP
+640 MDGIRDAGVNPVTP
-654 IIVANT
+654 VIVTNT
-660 PDYLDVVPVQVKGV
+660 PDYLDVVSVQVKGV

>member
-1 MFPIPL
+1 
-7 LQRAGFT
+7 
-14 FGFFFAKKG
+14 
-23 GSSMNHREL
+23 MNHREL

-57 FNVREENKVQLEQIR
+57 FNVREQNKVQLEQIK

-83 SDQFQVVIG
+83 NDQFQVVIG
-92 NKVAAVY
+92 NQVAAVY
-99 EELEEQLKQG
+99 EQIEDQMKHSG
-109 GVVRAEAEPEPKRS
+109 ISKPETDAPRS
-123 RGINAVLDTISGI
+123 KGINAVLDTISGI

-165 TSGEYQ
+165 KSGEYQ
-171 ILASVANAAF
+171 VLSSIANAAF
-181 YFLPFLLAVSSARK
+181 YFLPFLLALSSARK

-208 TLLYPTILNAYLENH
+208 TLLYPTILNAYLANQ

-261 RFIPGPVKVI
+261 RFIPGPVKII

-290 PLGNYIG
+290 PLGTYMG
-297 IYLEIG
+297 IYLEMG

-311 GPLTGIVL
+311 GPLTGIIL
-319 GGLMPVIVM
+319 GGLMPLIVM

-349 VLLLPLNL
+349 VLLLPINL
-357 VANMSQA
+357 ITNMSQA
-364 GAVMA
+364 GAVTA
-369 VFLKTKNKSMK
+369 VFLKTKDKKMK

-385 SGISAFLGITE
+385 SGISALLGITE
-396 PAIYGVT
+396 PALYGVT

-409 FYASIIGGAAGGG
+409 FYASLIGGAAGGG

-446 GPDGGMANFWYA
+446 GPDGGMSNFWYA
-458 LIGIGISFVVSFT
+458 LIGIGISFSVSFV

-478 DEPDAVQ
+478 EEPNTRNSAMSDSAQ
-485 AAAPTAS
+485 TLTEQELNTTTAFS
-492 EQGDATKSEQAAAAT
+492 QETVT
-507 TILASTASTKSS
+507 
-519 DQDMSPSVTVHS
+519 PVTVHS

-538 IYSPLT
+538 VFSPLT
-544 GELVLLKELPD
+544 GELVPLSELPD
-555 PTFAEEMTGKGIAIY
+555 QTFAEEMTGKGIAIR
-570 PKEGRVTAPFDGTVT
+570 PQDGRVTAPFDGTVT
-585 MIAKSKH
+585 LVAKSKH

-606 HVGLNT
+606 HVGLNS
-612 VSLKGKFFDTKVT
+612 VSLKGKFFDVKVV

-640 MQSIQAAGVNLITP
+640 RDGIQGAGIDLVTP
-654 IIVANT
+654 VIVTNT

>member
-1 MFPIPL
+1 MD
-7 LQRAGFT
+7 
-14 FGFFFAKKG
+14 
-23 GSSMNHREL
+23 HREL

-39 TGGQENI
+39 TGGRENI

-57 FNVREENKVQLEQIR
+57 FNVCEEKKVHLEQIR

-83 SDQFQVVIG
+83 NDQFQVVIG

-99 EELEEQLKQG
+99 EELEDQLKQTG
-109 GVVRAEAEPEPKRS
+109 AAEREAEPPRS
-123 RGINAVLDTISGI
+123 RGLNAVLDTISGI

-171 ILASVANAAF
+171 ILASIANAAF

-349 VLLLPLNL
+349 VLLLPINL

-364 GAVMA
+364 GAVTA
-369 VFLKTKNKSMK
+369 VFLKTKDKSMK

-385 SGISAFLGITE
+385 SGISALLGITE
-396 PAIYGVT
+396 PALYGVT

-446 GPDGGMANFWYA
+446 DPRGGMSNFWYA
-458 LIGIGISFVVSFT
+458 LIGVGISFVVSFT

-478 DEPDAVQ
+478 DEPNMTLPAVSGLSEEGS
-485 AAAPTAS
+485 AAELTAADTTTALTAGAS
-492 EQGDATKSEQAAAAT
+492 ESAKQPDQA
-507 TILASTASTKSS
+507 L
-519 DQDMSPSVTVHS
+519 SPPPVTVHS

-538 IYSPLT
+538 IFSPLT
-544 GELVLLKELPD
+544 GDLVLLKELPD

-592 AIMLTSSSGIDILI
+592 AIMLTSNSGIDILI

-612 VSLKGKFFDTKVT
+612 VSLKGKFFEEKVVI
-625 AGQEVKKGDLLLEFD
+625 GQRVNKGDLLLEFD
-640 MQSIQAAGVNLITP
+640 LESIQAAGIDLTTP

-660 PDYLDVVPVQVKGV
+660 PDYLDVVPVKVKGV
-674 IPMNELLLLTV
+674 IPLNELLLLTV

>member
-1 MFPIPL
+1 
-7 LQRAGFT
+7 
-14 FGFFFAKKG
+14 
-23 GSSMNHREL
+23 MNHREL
-32 SKEIIRL
+32 SKEIIQL

-57 FNVREENKVQLEQIR
+57 FNVREQNKVQLEQIK

-83 SDQFQVVIG
+83 NDQFQVVIG
-92 NKVAAVY
+92 NQVAAVY
-99 EELEEQLKQG
+99 EQIEDQMKQSG
-109 GVVRAEAEPEPKRS
+109 ISKPETDAPRS
-123 RGINAVLDTISGI
+123 KGINAVLDTISGI

-165 TSGEYQ
+165 KSGEYQ
-171 ILASVANAAF
+171 VLSSIANAAF
-181 YFLPFLLAVSSARK
+181 YFLPFLLALSSARK

-208 TLLYPTILNAYLENH
+208 TLLYPTMLNAYLANQ

-290 PLGNYIG
+290 PLGNYMG
-297 IYLEIG
+297 IYLEMG

-311 GPLTGIVL
+311 GPLTGIIL
-319 GGLMPVIVM
+319 GGLMPLIVM

-349 VLLLPLNL
+349 VLLQPINL
-357 VANMSQA
+357 ITNMSQA
-364 GAVMA
+364 GAVTA
-369 VFLKTKNKSMK
+369 VFLKTKDKRMK

-385 SGISAFLGITE
+385 SGISALLGITE
-396 PAIYGVT
+396 PALYGVT

-409 FYASIIGGAAGGG
+409 FYASLIGGAAGGG

-446 GPDGGMANFWYA
+446 GPNGGMSNFWYA
-458 LIGIGISFVVSFT
+458 LIGIGISFSVSFV

-478 DEPDAVQ
+478 DEPNTRNSAMSDSTQ
-485 AAAPTAS
+485 TLTKQDQETTTAFS
-492 EQGDATKSEQAAAAT
+492 QEMVT
-507 TILASTASTKSS
+507 
-519 DQDMSPSVTVHS
+519 SVTVHS

-538 IYSPLT
+538 VFSPLI
-544 GELVLLKELPD
+544 GELVPLSELPD
-555 PTFAEEMTGKGIAIY
+555 QTFAEELTGKGIAIR
-570 PKEGRVTAPFDGTVT
+570 PQDGRVTAPFDGTVT
-585 MIAKSKH
+585 LVAKSKH

-606 HVGLNT
+606 HVGLNS
-612 VSLKGKFFDTKVT
+612 VSLKGKYFDVKVA

-640 MQSIQAAGVNLITP
+640 MDGIQGAGIDLVTP
-654 IIVANT
+654 VIVTNT